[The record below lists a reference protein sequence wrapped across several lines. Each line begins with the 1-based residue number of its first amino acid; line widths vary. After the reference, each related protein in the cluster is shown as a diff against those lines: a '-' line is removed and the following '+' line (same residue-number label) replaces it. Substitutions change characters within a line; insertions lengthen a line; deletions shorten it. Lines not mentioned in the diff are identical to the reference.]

1 MWLLF
6 SAATPSLSTSAREQ
20 ISQTAFICSAWSKLE
35 PMRKI
40 GSSQGTQASL
50 TPNILFRG
58 ILFLSF
64 LLVNPVTTHTFI
76 PYFSAARM
84 KFPLEKSPPPL
95 PDPSPFFC
103 PLSLL
108 FIPWHVPLAPLF
120 LPPSSSCA
128 SLPPKRKV
136 CKHFFTCAHWFCWW
150 KWGEK
155 KMGTQSHLGHL
166 TFLMWTWSGMDASS
180 LPMMMWLASL
190 SSYFFW
196 GQMKF
201 TLAPC
206 RRWGIQSSRPGG
218 WSCLTGR
225 GLGHTSFHVLAWL
238 APEAVMPQPGWTQT
252 GV

>member
-6 SAATPSLSTSAREQ
+6 SAATPSLSTSGREQ

-84 KFPLEKSPPPL
+84 EFPLEKSPPPL

-108 FIPWHVPLAPLF
+108 LSLDKSHLPHSSFPPPLPVPPYHLREK
-120 LPPSSSCA
+120 CA
-128 SLPPKRKV
+128 SI
-136 CKHFFTCAHWFCWW
+136 
-150 KWGEK
+150 
-155 KMGTQSHLGHL
+155 
-166 TFLMWTWSGMDASS
+166 S
-180 LPMMMWLASL
+180 LHVLIDSAD
-190 SSYFFW
+190 
-196 GQMKF
+196 GNEGR
-201 TLAPC
+201 
-206 RRWGIQSSRPGG
+206 RRWGPRVI
-218 WSCLTGR
+218 WDT
-225 GLGHTSFHVLAWL
+225 
-238 APEAVMPQPGWTQT
+238 
-252 GV
+252 